1 MPLYAQIIC
10 IGGNGLF
17 AFFFALAG
25 IMSFGKG
32 DNGQSAPGLGV
43 FLLLLAAAALY
54 SMWVLLKFRRYLGA
68 EQALEREA
76 HIAEL
81 RGKLDAMTAATSEAS
96 PGAGRTTDT
105 S

>member
-25 IMSFGKG
+25 FMSFGKG
-32 DNGQSAPGLGV
+32 ESGEASPGLGV

-54 SMWVLLKFRRYLGA
+54 SMWVLLKFRRYLSA

-76 HIAEL
+76 HIADL
-81 RGKLDAMTAATSEAS
+81 RSQLDAANGRAS
-96 PGAGRTTDT
+96 DAPPPSDPPR
-105 S
+105 

>member
-32 DNGQSAPGLGV
+32 DTGQSSPGLGV
-43 FLLLLAAAALY
+43 FLLLLAAAAIY

-81 RGKLDAMTAATSEAS
+81 REQLDAMNAATSETPPAAGQATDAS
-96 PGAGRTTDT
+96 
-105 S
+105 

>member
-25 IMSFGKG
+25 FMSFGKG
-32 DNGQSAPGLGV
+32 ENGDSSPGLGV

-54 SMWVLLKFRRYLGA
+54 SMWVLLKFRRYLGQEA
-68 EQALEREA
+68 SIEREA
-76 HIAEL
+76 HLAHLRHEMDAEAA
-81 RGKLDAMTAATSEAS
+81 RPAVASDA
-96 PGAGRTTDT
+96 PQDGQIH
-105 S
+105 

>member
-25 IMSFGKG
+25 FMSFGKG
-32 DNGQSAPGLGV
+32 ENGQSSPGLGV

-54 SMWVLLKFRRYLGA
+54 SVWVLLKYRRYLGA

-76 HIAEL
+76 HLAEL
-81 RGKLDAMTAATSEAS
+81 RGQLDAINATLAATQPT
-96 PGAGRTTDT
+96 PGSTTNPL
-105 S
+105 